1 LTVARPHLS
10 RYCRTRVMAPR
21 IELSIRVLLV
31 AAISCEPLR
40 ILTAALSNAAVAH
53 AARVQASP
61 GPIITEDPDSM
72 NDPLQVLQS
81 TRADT
86 RDASNVTS

>member
-1 LTVARPHLS
+1 MV
-10 RYCRTRVMAPR
+10 PR

-31 AAISCEPLR
+31 ATISCEPPR
-40 ILTAALSNAAVAH
+40 IPTTALSKAAVAH

-61 GPIITEDPDSM
+61 GPIISEDPDSM
-72 NDPLQVLQS
+72 NDPLQLLQS
-81 TRADT
+81 TRADM